1 MRRAIL
7 LLAVSLLLA
16 GRLDAQIGKRVS
28 VHAGTPEDKALTEI
42 NATTDPAK
50 KLELLNRFLAEFG
63 QGEMALLAYE
73 LLISHHHEAKDIEKV
88 YEYGEKALAADPGS
102 FSIAMMLFRVAQE
115 QNDAAR
121 LFAYG
126 EKIGNILAQF
136 KASGPPEGTEAA
148 AWEQRKADTLAEE
161 EGNIQ
166 YVQYTLF
173 NAAYQNPN
181 AEEKAA
187 QMERYAM
194 AFPDS
199 QYTANAEAIA
209 AGLLRQSQ
217 NFQKMQAFAQKALE
231 RNPENPGMLLLLSD
245 YWSETGTQLD
255 QAEAYATKLLEV
267 LAKMEKPAH
276 LTDEQWM
283 QQKSLQE
290 GLGHSA
296 LGQIHIHKNR
306 NAQAVEAFRAA
317 NPLLK
322 DDAVSY
328 ARNLYRLGFVLA
340 KMQRIPEARNV
351 LAEAVAINSPYRPL
365 AQDVLNRIGGAP
377 AKAPPKKRP

>member
-7 LLAVSLLLA
+7 LLAVFVLLA
-16 GRLDAQIGKRVS
+16 GRLDAQIGKRVT

-73 LLISHHHEAKDIEKV
+73 LLISYHHEAKDIEKV

-102 FSIAMMLFRVAQE
+102 FSIALMLFRVAQE

-126 EKIGNILAQF
+126 EKIGTILAQF

-173 NAAYQNPN
+173 DAAYQNPN

-209 AGLLRQSQ
+209 AGLLRQLQ

-255 QAEAYATKLLEV
+255 QAEEYAKKLLEV
-267 LAKMEKPAH
+267 LGKMEKPAH
-276 LTDEQWM
+276 LTDEQWT

-296 LGQIHIHKNR
+296 LGQVHIHKNR

-317 NPLLK
+317 SPLLK
-322 DDAVSY
+322 SDTVSY

-340 KMQRIPEARNV
+340 KMQRIPEARAT